1 MNSVMH
7 CGQRLQEGAGRMNE
21 EVFDALVGVL
31 AEMLRAQR
39 LQTIAMAI
47 LSLSVLITAVSVIIL
62 SVAYA

>member
-1 MNSVMH
+1 
-7 CGQRLQEGAGRMNE
+7 MNE

-31 AEMLRAQR
+31 AEMQRAQR